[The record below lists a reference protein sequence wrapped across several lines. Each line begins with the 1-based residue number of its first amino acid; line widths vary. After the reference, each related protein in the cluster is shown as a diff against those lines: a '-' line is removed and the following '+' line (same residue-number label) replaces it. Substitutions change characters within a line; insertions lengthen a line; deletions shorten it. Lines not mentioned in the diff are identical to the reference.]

1 MQTETMDAAEEP
13 SSILWGL
20 DPLFSAFVR
29 LYVSDILHMTESTQ
43 VPGIYFYNQH
53 PVYRVDVLGTV
64 VYKREREDFFCYG
77 VDDGTGVINCLC
89 WKSELV
95 KDDRPSGEG
104 GDAPGGFNVEA
115 ELSKLRRSQ
124 QERCRL
130 DIGDLLRVRG
140 TLKTSRQQREIMA
153 SNFYRVCDPLM
164 ELQISWMMDL
174 PQLYRDCYDKKL
186 QLDPHATSRDSPV
199 GGASIVVRNF
209 LEKNSVSR
217 FRENDLKE
225 LLEPLVAP
233 PSSQQLQQLL
243 KQTLQHLQ
251 DEGVVYPKV
260 KSPDQVYLV
269 TSRDKELLVAI
280 LDVIREDS
288 RREKYAE
295 KGCHVL
301 HILSAV
307 RQRYSVNVSRAALQL
322 LVQSLE
328 SSSDIISTS
337 DSHYIAF

>member
-95 KDDRPSGEG
+95 KDDPGGEG

-186 QLDPHATSRDSPV
+186 DSPV

-225 LLEPLVAP
+225 LLEPLVV
-233 PSSQQLQQLL
+233 QGTHTHTQLQQLL